1 MLLNFKK
8 TLFLLVAII
17 VLVIFSSQVFSYDT
31 NIAHPYLTQK
41 AIELFNNNNNQKISA
56 QEMQWIIQGAK
67 EEDTPIRWMNHYYD
81 PVANKGLWNFSS
93 AKDWSKQNIRQ
104 MLYSKGN
111 QTWQKALQEYRNN
124 NKKQAFIALGHIL
137 HLIEDMAVPAHTRLD
152 PHVLGDPYEQW
163 VKNNKP

>member
-41 AIELFNNNNNQKISA
+41 AIELFNNNNNNQKISN

-67 EEDTPIRWMNHYYD
+67 ST
-81 PVANKGLWNFSS
+81 
-93 AKDWSKQNIRQ
+93 
-104 MLYSKGN
+104 
-111 QTWQKALQEYRNN
+111 
-124 NKKQAFIALGHIL
+124 
-137 HLIEDMAVPAHTRLD
+137 
-152 PHVLGDPYEQW
+152 
-163 VKNNKP
+163 